1 MYYCCC
7 LVLLIE
13 LQFVDLA
20 TVLRGDRIALGL
32 GEVSVPSLVERC
44 GDVRV
49 TRRAAV
55 HFDVHQVR
63 PINFNLHAYSLH
75 PRSAVVNIFRSVFF
89 TFFSMVRSRF
99 AAEVKKNRAKKCD
112 FFLRKRLTRGRLSC

>member
-1 MYYCCC
+1 MYYCCV
-7 LVLLIE
+7 LVLPVK

-63 PINFNLHAYSLH
+63 PINLNLHAYSLQAESR
-75 PRSAVVNIFRSVFF
+75 PVKSFVQFFLEIFR
-89 TFFSMVRSRF
+89 
-99 AAEVKKNRAKKCD
+99 
-112 FFLRKRLTRGRLSC
+112 